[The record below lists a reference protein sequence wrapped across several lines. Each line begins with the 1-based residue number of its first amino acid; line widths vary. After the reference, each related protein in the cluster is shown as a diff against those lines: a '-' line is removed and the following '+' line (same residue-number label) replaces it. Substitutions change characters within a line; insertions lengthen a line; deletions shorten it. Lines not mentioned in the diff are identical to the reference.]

1 MARLDSALVVALAVV
16 WLLPRALAVRV
27 GDDDQPFHDNASNA
41 KPASDEVKP
50 PAANSTVERWQ
61 QPVTSSWRGVSI
73 NTDYV
78 HAVFFGVVF
87 LSCVLNL
94 SMSLNSVG
102 KAKSRAQTTMYRR
115 YWKRA
120 STKPEGSLL
129 HSLGRFGH
137 LFS

>member
-1 MARLDSALVVALAVV
+1 MARLASASVVALAVV
-16 WLLPRALAVRV
+16 WSLPRALAVRV
-27 GDDDQPFHDNASNA
+27 GDDEQPFHDNASNA
-41 KPASDEVKP
+41 NAASGEVKP
-50 PAANSTVERWQ
+50 PAANSPAERRQ
-61 QPVTSSWRGVSI
+61 QPVTSSCRGVSI

-115 YWKRA
+115 YWKRVP
-120 STKPEGSLL
+120 TKPEGGLL
-129 HSLGRFGH
+129 HSLGRVGH
-137 LFS
+137 LFC